1 MRKLC
6 LAAWPF
12 YRADFDYL
20 GSWRYTE
27 VLREYNLL
35 VSPKYK
41 DDFDMKLKAF
51 PRGGA
56 KNPII
61 VLFM

>member
-6 LAAWPF
+6 VAACPF
-12 YRADFDYL
+12 YRADFDYI
-20 GSWRYTE
+20 GSWEYTK
-27 VLREYNLL
+27 VLHEFNLL

-51 PRGGA
+51 PQGQKTRS
-56 KNPII
+56 
-61 VLFM
+61 